1 MAEHTNITAEELA
14 EIKGR
19 CEAATPGPWTS
30 YVEGR
35 DHDSGSDFIMTGS
48 GDTRGPDIELSGATI
63 ADQDIIPH
71 ARHDIPRLLYEIA
84 RLRAQLGRN

>member
-1 MAEHTNITAEELA
+1 
-14 EIKGR
+14 
-19 CEAATPGPWTS
+19 
-30 YVEGR
+30 
-35 DHDSGSDFIMTGS
+35 MTGS